1 MDESLWEMRQK
12 LRSAISLGLLG
23 SEDALDNCGSSVAEV
38 MDVDSID
45 LVELVMMIEEKG
57 SKVNTVGDL
66 MRMMD
71 QM

>member
-1 MDESLWEMRQK
+1 MDESLWQMRQK
-12 LRSAISLGLLG
+12 LRSAISSGVLS

-38 MDVDSID
+38 MDVDSLD

-57 SKVNTVGDL
+57 SKINTVGDL